1 MEWLRRLL
9 TKTLSVSAFAAE
21 EASHA
26 LSGKCRFDSGVE
38 NEIKIFFYFLSFI
51 QLVTWTLLIKLLG
64 LTHLKW
70 NRKHLVRT
78 KGCSLLR
85 RQAVKWD
92 WFSFYMNRQVHWL
105 SFGGLRVH
113 GQQCVRQFGST
124 LTPNAC
130 EHCVHLEANYV
141 TSDHRLA
148 SSPEKF
154 SAVVMSGNSWS
165 CLLVR
170 GT

>member
-1 MEWLRRLL
+1 MIKKVADKNPLHVCVCSRRGKPCLIRKVQIWLRSR
-9 TKTLSVSAFAAE
+9 KW
-21 EASHA
+21 
-26 LSGKCRFDSGVE
+26 RF
-38 NEIKIFFYFLSFI
+38 FFYFLSFI
-51 QLVTWTLLIKLLG
+51 QLVKWTLLVKLLG
-64 LTHLKW
+64 LTYLKW

-78 KGCSLLR
+78 KGYSLLR

-92 WFSFYMNRQVHWL
+92 WFSFYVNHQVHWL
-105 SFGGLRVH
+105 SFGGLRIH
-113 GQQCVRQFGST
+113 GQQYVRQFGST
-124 LTPNAC
+124 LTLNAC
-130 EHCVHLEANYV
+130 EYCVHLEANYV